1 MPHTATLI
9 IGAQDVPAFLHD
21 RDPIILAVQSKL
33 AHGQAGYLA
42 GALLL
47 DEDAWTTASRHQAQL
62 DDLHAWGARIGAL
75 GIDGKRPVLVYD
87 DGELKFASR
96 VRYLLGHFGVKEALL
111 VNGGWQALAALKLK
125 FQSGPSAP
133 VPASF
138 AAHIVEPPI
147 PTAPRARV
155 QRDYRSHNVTL
166 IDVRTPAEYDGTD
179 AFPGITRPG
188 HIPGAVNLPIAE
200 LFEKTH
206 ANDLLDPAR
215 LADVFAAHRIDR
227 KKTIIFYCQDG
238 ARSSL
243 GALAAKEAD
252 YPHVE
257 LYYLSFLDWQSD
269 PKDPVDK

>member
-1 MPHTATLI
+1 MSHAAPLT
-9 IGAQDVPAFLHD
+9 IGAKDVPAFLHD
-21 RDPIILAVQSKL
+21 RNPIILAVQSKL

-47 DEDAWTTASRHQAQL
+47 DEDAWTLASRHQAQL
-62 DDLHAWGARIGAL
+62 DDRHAWSARIGAL

-96 VRYLLGHFGVKEALL
+96 VRYLLGHFGVLEALL

-125 FQSGPSAP
+125 TQSGPSAP

-138 AAHIVEPPI
+138 AAHIIEPPI
-147 PTAPRARV
+147 PAATRAQV
-155 QRDYRSHNVTL
+155 QHEYRGSDVTL
-166 IDVRTPAEYDGTD
+166 IDVRTPAEYNGTD

-206 ANDLLDPAR
+206 ANELLDPAG
-215 LADVFAAHRIDR
+215 LAHVFEAHRIDR
-227 KKTIIFYCQDG
+227 KKKIVFYCQDG

-243 GALAAKEAD
+243 GALAAKEAG
-252 YPHVE
+252 YPHVA

-269 PKDPVDK
+269 PNDPVDK